1 MHGTFRLDLRVFY
14 YSFLGNLGSI
24 DEMFDLLES
33 KANHNYDSIWD
44 QSIRM
49 LNNHQNISQLD
60 SKIYELNET
69 GIVMYDNRFVILR
82 VILHNF

>member
-14 YSFLGNLGSI
+14 YFFLGNLGSI

-33 KANHNYDSIWD
+33 KANRNYDSIWD

-82 VILHNF
+82 VILHDF

>member
-1 MHGTFRLDLRVFY
+1 MHGTLRLDLRAFN

-33 KANHNYDSIWD
+33 KANRNYDSIWD

-69 GIVMYDNRFVILR
+69 GIVTYDNRFVILR